1 LIDLKISLKINAGE
15 LIIIVIIRHPGG
27 QQMLYQYNQL
37 GGNPEYL
44 ARVNGSDI
52 TFPEHIHENFEII
65 FVREGETY
73 ITVNSV
79 TETVHKGE
87 AILIFPNL
95 VHSIFSTHCRDI
107 TFVFSP
113 LFVQG
118 YSNTKTNK
126 IPVSGK
132 FRPDDYLAHAL
143 ESLSNDSSTA
153 YKKGVL
159 YLLLDQFEKQAVF
172 TSKSRLNDNTLSEL
186 FLFVDNSFAGN
197 CSLRDASAQ
206 IGYDYK
212 YLSRL
217 FKRSV
222 GINFNEYV
230 NNYRLAMAC
239 HLMINTDKSILQCS
253 EESGYSSVRSF
264 NRNFKDKFYVTP
276 MQYRKQNGRFGAK
289 AV

>member
-1 LIDLKISLKINAGE
+1 
-15 LIIIVIIRHPGG
+15 
-27 QQMLYQYNQL
+27 MLYQYDQL
-37 GGNPEYL
+37 GGDPEYL
-44 ARVNGSDI
+44 ARVDGRDI

-65 FVREGETY
+65 FVREGEDE

-79 TETVHKGE
+79 TETIRKGE
-87 AILIFPNL
+87 AMLVFPNQ
-95 VHSIFSTHCRDI
+95 VHSTASTYCRDI
-107 TFVFSP
+107 IFAFSP

-118 YSNTKTNK
+118 YSSTKKN
-126 IPVSGK
+126 IVPVSGK
-132 FRPDDYLAHAL
+132 FRPDEYLAHAL
-143 ESLSNDSSTA
+143 ETLSNDSSTA

-159 YLLLDQFEKQAVF
+159 YLLLDQFEKQAIF
-172 TSKSRLNDNTLSEL
+172 TSKQHLNDNVLSEL
-186 FLFVDNSFAGN
+186 FLFIENSFAGE

-239 HLMINTDKSILQCS
+239 HLMLSTDKSILQCS

-264 NRNFKDKFYVTP
+264 NRNFKDKFNITP
-276 MQYRKQNGRFGAK
+276 MQYRKQNGRYK
-289 AV
+289 K